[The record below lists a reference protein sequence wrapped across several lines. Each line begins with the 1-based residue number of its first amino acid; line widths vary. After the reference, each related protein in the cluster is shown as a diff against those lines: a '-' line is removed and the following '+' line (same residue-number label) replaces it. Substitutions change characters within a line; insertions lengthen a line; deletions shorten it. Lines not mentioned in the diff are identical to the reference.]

1 VHQRVELAKHLIL
14 NTDEPLCQIALAAGF
29 VDQSHFTRVFSQRVR
44 VSPAAWRRDNLLK
57 TPAMH

>member
-1 VHQRVELAKHLIL
+1 VELAKHLIL